1 MYRQLE
7 RLPAIGVCG
16 SILFGLLLYILAVP
30 CGRLDAAAPGTP
42 VRTVVQAGHNIDV
55 VSVAFARDEKIF
67 ASVDSFGRIRV
78 WQLPQGRLL
87 NSWKTNPGKGTDG
100 LEASTVIAFDDEGRL
115 VAIARNI
122 LTRWDPETGKQAEKT
137 QLPFDGDA
145 EFRLSSSGTVLA
157 AWDST
162 MSPGNDPVKV
172 SIWDVRKGIATGFIT
187 CARAGDVLLS
197 PSGGVIACFHRSS
210 KAYSLELYNTGKG
223 SLVRSRP
230 FDAGGKGASGW
241 NALALSGD
249 GSLIVLR
256 QDGTG
261 GKPAGTSLE
270 VRHTSDMSLVTTLPV
285 TRTGLPCFFSEDGK
299 YFVYLDRSADR
310 RTEKITVLGTG
321 DWRVVYEGK
330 SGTGTSLAISPA
342 SRYIAE
348 GAGGMMGSGAYY
360 LTYLITLHDLDT
372 RSGRAIYEEGKWTDH
387 LAISPD
393 GASIVL
399 NEQRGMPDNPREED
413 IVLSRLRLVSL
424 RDGTTIWE
432 KPTEEGDRF
441 KNMGYSQDGKY
452 LIARDFENIYIWEMP
467 GGRQTGKFKV
477 PYDKFNTGLAINPD
491 GRVFAAVDGSNP
503 LKPVTYVFRASD
515 GRRFMA
521 LQRNATGV
529 KTTTTEAL
537 AFSPDGHYIAKTVF
551 TDLSTGAAKDPPHQ
565 QQVFVEL
572 WNAGGKDTVR
582 TIDAGR
588 YSEGESPRSLDRKPL
603 ATDIL
608 AFSLDGSHL
617 LVGRK
622 VFRLADARQVAD
634 IETPS
639 DLTSLGSFYTGAGR
653 SLSISPGGGVY
664 AEHTQDGIRIMD
676 LAKGRERATI
686 FTFPASSVTVT
697 PEGFFSGSGGFDREV
712 HYVRGTNIY
721 DFNQFYDVFYRP
733 DLVMMKLKGE
743 DISGYSAGL
752 SIEEALRNPAPGV
765 SILSPVSG
773 AKVDGR
779 HLSIKV
785 RVSDTGGGIG
795 DVRVFNNGKLV
806 HSRGIYRIAAPAAT
820 AEGTRGTGAP
830 NPYRIAA
837 RGAATVSA
845 RLSADRQGIEIDKAP
860 PRSGTQELSYDIE
873 LIRGENTISLAAF
886 NGPNT
891 IMSSL
896 KTVTIG
902 ADVPERKP
910 RLFALVIGN
919 DHFRNREI
927 DLSFAVK
934 DAKDFATLIRKAS
947 RTLFE
952 KVSVEVLTDASKL
965 QFLKSLNRMVRGVH
979 PEDVFLFYAASHG
992 VAQDDLYYLFTSG
1005 FDGTTLDG
1013 ETSISSVELMEF
1025 SRTIP
1030 SLRQIYLLDTCQA
1043 GGAGAFVLGLYDSRI
1058 SVLARA
1064 LGMHILAGSKT
1075 YQQAIDNYGGNGFF
1089 THFLLKAFAGKAD
1102 LNSDGKVSIMEVNPY
1117 LLRSMKAA
1125 SQGKQEPL
1133 IRNFGRDFPVTGVK

>member
-1 MYRQLE
+1 MYRHLE
-7 RLPAIGVCG
+7 RLPAIGMCG
-16 SILFGLLLYILAVP
+16 SILFGLLFYILAVP
-30 CGRLDAAAPGTP
+30 CGCLDAAAPAAP
-42 VRTVVQAGHNIDV
+42 VRTVVQTGHNIDV

-87 NSWKTNPGKGTDG
+87 NSWKTNPGRGTDG
-100 LEASTVIAFDDEGRL
+100 LEAATALAFDNEGRL
-115 VAIARNI
+115 IAIARNI
-122 LTRWDPETGKQAEKT
+122 LTRWDPETGRQVEKT
-137 QLPFDGDA
+137 ELPFGGDA
-145 EFRLSSSGTVLA
+145 DLRISSSGTVLA

-162 MSPGNDPVKV
+162 MSPGNDPAKV
-172 SIWDVRKGIATGFIT
+172 RIGLWDVRKGSATGFLT
-187 CARAGDVLLS
+187 CPGAGDVLLS
-197 PSGGVIACFHRSS
+197 PSGDVIACFHRSS
-210 KAYSLELYNTGKG
+210 KTYSLELYSTGKG
-223 SLVRSRP
+223 SLVRSQP
-230 FDAGGKGASGW
+230 FDASGKGSSGW
-241 NALALSGD
+241 SALALSSD

-256 QDGTG
+256 QESTG

-270 VRHTSDMSLVTTLPV
+270 VRRTSDMSLVTTVPV
-285 TRTGLPCFFSEDGK
+285 IRTHSPCLFSEDGK
-299 YFVYLDRSADR
+299 YFLYFDRSSDR
-310 RTEKITVLGTG
+310 QTDKITVLDTG
-321 DWRVVYEGK
+321 DWRVVYEGR
-330 SGTGTSLAISPA
+330 SGTGTSLAVSPS

-360 LTYLITLHDLDT
+360 LTYLVTLHDLD
-372 RSGRAIYEEGKWTDH
+372 RKSGRAIYGEGKWTDH
-387 LAISPD
+387 VAISPD

-399 NEQRGMPDNPREED
+399 NEQRGLPDDPREED

-424 RDGTTIWE
+424 RDGATIWE
-432 KPTEEGDRF
+432 KHTEEGDRF
-441 KNMGYSQDGKY
+441 KNIGYSRNGKY
-452 LIARDFENIYIWEMP
+452 LIARDLESIYIWEMP

-477 PYDKFNTGLAINPD
+477 PYDKFNTGLTISPD

-521 LQRNATGV
+521 LQGNATGV
-529 KTTTTEAL
+529 TESL
-537 AFSPDGHYIAKTVF
+537 AFSPDGHYIAKTVL
-551 TDLSTGAAKDPPHQ
+551 TDVSTGTAKDPLQ
-565 QQVFVEL
+565 EQQVFVEL
-572 WNAGGKDTVR
+572 WNAGGKNTVR

-588 YSEGESPRSLDRKPL
+588 YSEEESPRCLDRKPL

-622 VFRLADARQVAD
+622 VFRLANARQVAD
-634 IETPS
+634 IKTPS
-639 DLTSLGSFYTGAGR
+639 DLASPGSFYTGAGR

-664 AEHTQDGIRIMD
+664 AEHTQDGVRIMD

-697 PEGFFSGSGGFDREV
+697 PEGFFSGSGEFDREV
-712 HYVRGTNIY
+712 HYARGTNIY
-721 DFNQFYDVFYRP
+721 DFNQFYDAFYRP

-752 SIEEALRNPAPGV
+752 SIEEALRNPAPEV
-765 SILSPVSG
+765 SIPSVVSG
-773 AKVDGR
+773 SKVHAR
-779 HLSIKV
+779 HLSITF
-785 RVSDTGGGIG
+785 RVSDSGGGIG

-806 HSRGIYRIAAPAAT
+806 HSRGIYRIAAPPAT
-820 AEGTRGTGAP
+820 GEGTRGTGAP
-830 NPYRIAA
+830 NPYHIAA

-845 RLSADRQGIEIDKAP
+845 RLSAGRQGIEITTAP
-860 PRSGTQELSYDIE
+860 PRSGTQEFTYDIE

-891 IMSSL
+891 VMSSL
-896 KTVTIG
+896 KTVTIE

-927 DLSFAVK
+927 NLSFAAK
-934 DAKDFATLIRKAS
+934 DAKDFAKLIRKAS
-947 RTLFE
+947 GTLFE
-952 KVSVEVLTDASKL
+952 KVFVEVLTDASKP
-965 QFLKSLNRMVRGVH
+965 QFLKSLNRMARGMH

-1005 FDGTTLDG
+1005 FDGATLDG

-1030 SLRQIYLLDTCQA
+1030 SLRQIYILDTCQA
-1043 GGAGAFVLGLYDSRI
+1043 GGAGAFVPGLYDSRI

-1075 YQQAIDNYGGNGFF
+1075 YQQAIDNYEGNGFF

-1102 LNSDGKVSIMEVNPY
+1102 LNSDKKVSVLEVNPY

-1125 SQGKQEPL
+1125 SRGKQEPL
-1133 IRNFGRDFPVTGVK
+1133 IRNFGRDFLVTGVK